1 MFYLKS
7 LLNRDVF
14 TIMLLE
20 TELILKLL
28 VCYAIVWIYY
38 FKYLFSILPNSQRI
52 SRYKDYGKKRI
63 LHSHIFKY
71 KYKFQFLKIK
81 KLRMG
86 GWSAVGRLTLVLY
99 LAYKK

>member
-7 LLNRDVF
+7 PLNRDVF

-28 VCYAIVWIYY
+28 VCYAIVCIYY

-52 SRYKDYGKKRI
+52 YRYKDYGKKKE
-63 LHSHIFKY
+63 F
-71 KYKFQFLKIK
+71 FT
-81 KLRMG
+81 
-86 GWSAVGRLTLVLY
+86 VTY
-99 LAYKK
+99 LSISVNSSF

>member
-7 LLNRDVF
+7 PLNRDVF

-28 VCYAIVWIYY
+28 VCYAIVCIYY

-52 SRYKDYGKKRI
+52 YRYKDYGKKKRI

-71 KYKFQFLKIK
+71 KCKFQFLRIK
-81 KLRMG
+81 KLRMSG
-86 GWSAVGRLTLVLY
+86 
-99 LAYKK
+99 

>member
-7 LLNRDVF
+7 PLNRDVF

-28 VCYAIVWIYY
+28 VCYAIVCIYY

-52 SRYKDYGKKRI
+52 YRYKDYGEKKE
-63 LHSHIFKY
+63 F
-71 KYKFQFLKIK
+71 FT
-81 KLRMG
+81 
-86 GWSAVGRLTLVLY
+86 VTY
-99 LAYKK
+99 LSISVNSSF